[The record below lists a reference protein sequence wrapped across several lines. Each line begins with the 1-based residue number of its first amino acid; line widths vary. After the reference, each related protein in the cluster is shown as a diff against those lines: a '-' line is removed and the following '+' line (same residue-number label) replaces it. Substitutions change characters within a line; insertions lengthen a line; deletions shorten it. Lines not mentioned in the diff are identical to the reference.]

1 MRSLAETQKGALSIY
16 SIYIY
21 IYIYTVCRMGNRLN
35 QGFSNCGS
43 VVNVLLLNVIFGVEK
58 QMD

>member
-1 MRSLAETQKGALSIY
+1 
-16 SIYIY
+16 
-21 IYIYTVCRMGNRLN
+21 MGNRLN

-58 QMD
+58 QMDWQIRYTSFCKLCKKTRSRPAV

>member
-16 SIYIY
+16 SIY